1 MREPISLVGAGGVFD
16 TSADKQ
22 ESIEMDRRI
31 LLWTLAVVFALP
43 SLANAR
49 KWTDVAGNQ
58 ISAEYVRVHEGEVI
72 LRQGTRIIKCP
83 YDKFSELDKA
93 YLRDQMDAERGRSK
107 RRTGINQIGGPVT
120 PEETDDDARELRTWQ
135 DIQGRKILAQYTGF
149 SGGRIELLK
158 DGRRVS
164 YPYAGFSA
172 ADQSY
177 VAQIL
182 ISEGRGDEIPKE
194 KKEGEGGS
202 GEGVSS
208 DEGSYSGEGPMGSSR
223 AGRGPMGG
231 MGPMGGGPM
240 GGSFGPSEPDFEV
253 AGPPSFEPP
262 SFEPPGFHGPNIA
275 GPSMPNPGAMESH
288 VPDFERSHDPIDIG
302 GSGFG
307 TPSRMQEVGICSSCD
322 REVPAHIGAGDNCPH
337 CGVRFDYEEKADG
350 SREYAGPGWNLSR
363 GGRRAVVK
371 LAILGVFIVFGA
383 LGALFKRS

>member
-1 MREPISLVGAGGVFD
+1 
-16 TSADKQ
+16 
-22 ESIEMDRRI
+22 MDRRI
-31 LLWTLAVVFALP
+31 LLCSLAFVFALP
-43 SLANAR
+43 SLADAR

-93 YLRDQMDAERGRSK
+93 YLRDQMDAERGSSR

-182 ISEGRGDEIPKE
+182 ISEGRIDEIPKE
-194 KKEGEGGS
+194 KKEGEDGS

-208 DEGSYSGEGPMGSSR
+208 DESGYGGEGPMGGSR
-223 AGRGPMGG
+223 AGRGPRGG

-262 SFEPPGFHGPNIA
+262 SFEPPGFHGPNVA
-275 GPSMPNPGAMESH
+275 GPSMPRVTYRTSDRAMTRLISAVQGRDMGHQARWKKSVCAPVVRRRFPPALELETIVHTAEFASTTRRKRT
-288 VPDFERSHDPIDIG
+288 VAGNTRDRVGTSLAVADERS
-302 GSGFG
+302 
-307 TPSRMQEVGICSSCD
+307 
-322 REVPAHIGAGDNCPH
+322 
-337 CGVRFDYEEKADG
+337 
-350 SREYAGPGWNLSR
+350 
-363 GGRRAVVK
+363 
-371 LAILGVFIVFGA
+371 
-383 LGALFKRS
+383 